1 MLQESTAKLWQTLS
15 SKPELAGFVLIG
27 GSALALHIQHRISE
41 DLDFAW
47 PYGRLP
53 REALKKLIET
63 EPGLD
68 FVLDQNDAALREADD
83 AHLDLA
89 DYAQNYLV
97 NGVRV
102 TFFSSYEPERKLLAR
117 QVSEAVRIAAVPEIF
132 ALKALASAD
141 RSKSRDW
148 FDLYTLFKHH
158 GFTWKDFYDVFLK
171 FSTIDQ
177 YKNAASRLCSGQPQ
191 ANDEGYEA
199 LVSEPPSLEEMKEY
213 FQELEKTNSLS
224 QA

>member
-1 MLQESTAKLWQTLS
+1 MLQKSTAKLWQTLS

-27 GSALALHIQHRISE
+27 GSALALHIRHRISE

-47 PYGRLP
+47 PYGRMP
-53 REALKKLIET
+53 WESLKKLIEA
-63 EPGLD
+63 EPDLD
-68 FVLDQNDAALREADD
+68 FVLDQNEAALREAED
-83 AHLDLA
+83 ANLDL
-89 DYAQNYLV
+89 DDFTQNYLV

-102 TFFSSYEPERKLLAR
+102 TFFASYEAERKLLAR
-117 QVSEAVRIAAVPEIF
+117 QPNEPLRIADVPEIF

-158 GFTWKDFYDVFLK
+158 GFTWKDFHDVFSK
-171 FSTIDQ
+171 YSTIGQ
-177 YKNAASRLCSGQPQ
+177 FGNAANRLCSGQPQ
-191 ANDEGYEA
+191 ANDEGFEA
-199 LVSEPPSLEEMKEY
+199 LVSNPPSLEEMRDY
-213 FQELEKTNSLS
+213 FQGLRRTSSLS

>member
-1 MLQESTAKLWQTLS
+1 MLQESTAKLWQALS

-27 GSALALHIQHRISE
+27 GSALALHIRHRISE

-53 REALKKLIET
+53 RESLQRLIEE
-63 EPGLD
+63 EPSLD
-68 FVLDQNDAALREADD
+68 YVLDQNEAALREAEDTN
-83 AHLDLA
+83 LDLA
-89 DYAQNYLV
+89 DFTQNYLV

-102 TFFSSYEPERKLLAR
+102 TFFSSYEPERKLLAH
-117 QVSEAVRIAAVPEIF
+117 QPNEPLRIAAVPEIF

-158 GFTWKDFYDVFLK
+158 GFTWKDFYEVFSK
-171 FSTIDQ
+171 YSTVDQ
-177 YKNAASRLCSGQPQ
+177 YKNAANRLCSGQPQ
-191 ANDEGYEA
+191 ANDEGFEA
-199 LVSEPPSLEEMKEY
+199 LVSQPPHLEEMRDY
-213 FQELEKTNSLS
+213 FWELRRQSSLS
-224 QA
+224 

>member
-1 MLQESTAKLWQTLS
+1 MLQESTAKLWKALS

-27 GSALALHIQHRISE
+27 GSALALHIHHRISE

-53 REALKKLIET
+53 RESLQRLIEG
-63 EPGLD
+63 EPSLD
-68 FVLDQNDAALREADD
+68 FVLDQNEAALREAED
-83 AHLDLA
+83 ANLDLA

-102 TFFSSYEPERKLLAR
+102 TFFSSYEAERKLLAR
-117 QVSEAVRIAAVPEIF
+117 QPNEPLRMAGVSEIF

-158 GFTWKDFYDVFLK
+158 GFTWRDFYDVFSRY
-171 FSTIDQ
+171 STIDQ
-177 YKNAASRLCSGQPQ
+177 YRNAANRLCSGQPQ
-191 ANDEGYEA
+191 ANDEGFEA
-199 LVSEPPSLEEMKEY
+199 LVSHAPRLEEMRDY
-213 FQELEKTNSLS
+213 FQGLQRNCPP
-224 QA
+224 

>member
-15 SKPELAGFVLIG
+15 SKPELEGFVLVG

-53 REALKKLIET
+53 REALKKLIEG

-83 AHLDLA
+83 AQLDLA
-89 DYAQNYLV
+89 DYAQNFIV
-97 NGVRV
+97 SGVRV
-102 TFFSSYEPERKLLAR
+102 TFFASYEAERKLLAH
-117 QVSEAVRIAAVPEIF
+117 QGQEPLRIAEVPEIF

-148 FDLYTLFKHH
+148 FDLFTLFKHH
-158 GFTWKDFYDVFLK
+158 GFIWKDFHDVFLK
-171 FSTIDQ
+171 YSTIDQ
-177 YKNAASRLCSGQPQ
+177 YRNAANRLCSGQPQ
-191 ANDEGYEA
+191 ANDEGYET
-199 LVSEPPSLEEMKEY
+199 LMSHPPSLEEMRDY
-213 FQELEKTNSLS
+213 FQDLRRTS
-224 QA
+224 QFS